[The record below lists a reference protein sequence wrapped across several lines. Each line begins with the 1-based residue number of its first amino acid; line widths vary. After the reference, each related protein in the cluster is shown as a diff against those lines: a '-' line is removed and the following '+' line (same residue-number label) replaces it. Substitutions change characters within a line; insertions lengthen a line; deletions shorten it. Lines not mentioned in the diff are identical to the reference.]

1 MEANIRTAEAQN
13 QASQVKTSSF
23 IEADMANRIQGL
35 TESLARSQA
44 RLAETET
51 KLTDVMTAKER
62 LATQVRTQSFKNN
75 EINQN
80 VNKAFKIKTKTLI
93 PGNIT
98 NFSSLDGKNI
108 MCKALYLVCIV
119 YNYFCF
125 KCIKY

>member
-62 LATQVRTQSFKNN
+62 LATQVRT
-75 EINQN
+75 
-80 VNKAFKIKTKTLI
+80 
-93 PGNIT
+93 
-98 NFSSLDGKNI
+98 
-108 MCKALYLVCIV
+108 
-119 YNYFCF
+119 
-125 KCIKY
+125 